1 LPLFRAQTPE
11 EEKSASYFG
20 SQNSSR
26 DLLGILGNY
35 VMENAEGNGLFEV
48 ALKNEEKWENE
59 LEEEKLK
66 MMKEFSE
73 NNFEEDE
80 KNFFLLQSTISYE
93 R

>member
-1 LPLFRAQTPE
+1 
-11 EEKSASYFG
+11 
-20 SQNSSR
+20 
-26 DLLGILGNY
+26 
-35 VMENAEGNGLFEV
+35 MENAEGNGLFEV